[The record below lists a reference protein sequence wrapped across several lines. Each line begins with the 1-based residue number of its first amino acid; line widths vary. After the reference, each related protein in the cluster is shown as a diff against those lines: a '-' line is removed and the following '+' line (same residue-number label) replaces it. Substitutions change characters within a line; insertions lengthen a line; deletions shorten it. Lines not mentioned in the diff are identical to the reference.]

1 MSFPVAVPDRR
12 ILARTCCAVPC
23 MVYFG
28 PDDWTAGSLL
38 QLDLHGARLR
48 LKQPR
53 GEVNEEVRLV
63 FADGEELFGRTS
75 WRVGAVIG
83 VQRQARNARLTR
95 ISALSL
101 AA

>member
-12 ILARTCCAVPC
+12 ILARTRCAVPC
-23 MVYFG
+23 IVYFG

-48 LKQPR
+48 LDQPR
-53 GEVNEEVRLV
+53 GEVNEKVRLV

-75 WRVGAVIG
+75 WRIGTVIG

-95 ISALSL
+95 AFAL